1 MSDIPEW
8 ITGFASVF
16 LQLPTSVTDVT
27 AAQGGNDPF
36 WYLWAAPYVT
46 RSRPRI
52 GGSVTGMIGG
62 GNPET
67 N

>member
-1 MSDIPEW
+1 MVYKSGVMFNEEW
-8 ITGFASVF
+8 AKFGISGVRRT
-16 LQLPTSVTDVT
+16 
-27 AAQGGNDPF
+27 DPF

-67 N
+67 NY